1 MAQVVLDEISCR
13 YDTTVALDQVSL
25 TIPSGQ
31 FLTLLGPSGCG
42 KSTTLRVI
50 AGLLQPAGGRV
61 LFEGRDV
68 TLLGSAKRNIGMVF
82 QSLALFPHM
91 TAAENVAFGLKM
103 RKVDAAEISGRVR
116 RMLDIVRLGH
126 LADRY
131 PAQLSGG
138 QQQRIALARALVIEP
153 SILILD
159 EPFAA
164 LDRKLREAM
173 QVELRQ
179 ITQELRTTSLF
190 VTHDQEEAL
199 TLSDLVAVMNNG
211 RIEQVG
217 APGEIFRRP
226 KTRFVADFMGVT
238 NMLSGRMISATPA
251 SSQVEA
257 ANMTFEAAPAPGLV
271 AGQSISVAIRP
282 AGIKLTSD
290 QPGNG
295 ATAAGCVRQANYHG
309 SVCTYAVELDSGP
322 TLIVRESNDDL
333 PDHAS
338 VRFPVG
344 ARVWA
349 RWRREA
355 VHLFADQE
363 MSGGK
368 P

>member
-1 MAQVVLDEISCR
+1 MAQVVLDDISCR
-13 YDTTVALDQVSL
+13 YDTTVALDRISL

-50 AGLLQPAGGRV
+50 AGLLQPSGGRV
-61 LFEGRDV
+61 LFQGHDV
-68 TLLGSAKRNIGMVF
+68 TSLGSAKRNIGMVF
-82 QSLALFPHM
+82 QSLALF
-91 TAAENVAFGLKM
+91 GLKM
-103 RKVDAAEISGRVR
+103 RKLDAAEIVVRVR

-126 LADRY
+126 LAERY

-138 QQQRIALARALVIEP
+138 QQQRVALARALVIEP

-211 RIEQVG
+211 RIEQIG

-226 KTRFVADFMGVT
+226 RTRFVADFMGVA
-238 NMLSGRMISATPA
+238 NMLSGRMVDATPA
-251 SSQVEA
+251 SSRIEA

-271 AGQSISVAIRP
+271 PGQSISVAIRP
-282 AGIKLTSD
+282 AGIKLSSD
-290 QPGNG
+290 RPVDRV
-295 ATAAGCVRQANYHG
+295 TAPGCVRQANYHG
-309 SVCTYAVELDSGP
+309 NVCSYAVELDNGP
-322 TLIVRESNDDL
+322 TLLVRESNDDL

-349 RWRREA
+349 GWRREA
-355 VHLFADQE
+355 IHLFADQE
-363 MSGGK
+363 A
-368 P
+368 

>member
-1 MAQVVLDEISCR
+1 MAQVVLDDISCR
-13 YDTTVALDQVSL
+13 YDATVALDRISL
-25 TIPSGQ
+25 AIPSGQ

-68 TLLGSAKRNIGMVF
+68 TSLGSAKRNIGMVF

-103 RKVDAAEISGRVR
+103 RKVDAAEVSLRVR

-138 QQQRIALARALVIEP
+138 QQQRVALARALVIEP

-211 RIEQVG
+211 RIEQIG
-217 APGEIFRRP
+217 SPGEIFRRP

-238 NMLSGRMISATPA
+238 NFLPGKLVTA
-251 SSQVEA
+251 SPSTCRVETA
-257 ANMTFEAAPAPGLV
+257 DLAFDAAPTSGLAPGQNV
-271 AGQSISVAIRP
+271 SVAIRP
-282 AGIKLTSD
+282 AGIKLTSAR
-290 QPGNG
+290 PNEC
-295 ATAAGCVRQANYHG
+295 ASAPGCVRQSNYHG
-309 SVCTYAVELDSGP
+309 SVCSYAVELDTGP
-322 TLIVRESNDDL
+322 TLIVRENNDDL

-338 VRFPVG
+338 ARFPVG

-349 RWRREA
+349 SWRREA

-363 MSGGK
+363 S
-368 P
+368 

>member
-1 MAQVVLDEISCR
+1 MAQVVLDDISCR
-13 YDTTVALDQVSL
+13 YDTTVALDRISL

-50 AGLLQPAGGRV
+50 AGLLQPSGGRV

-68 TLLGSAKRNIGMVF
+68 TSLGSAKRNIGMVF

-103 RKVDAAEISGRVR
+103 RKVDAAEISDRVR

-126 LADRY
+126 LSDRY

-138 QQQRIALARALVIEP
+138 QQQRVALARALVIEP

-211 RIEQVG
+211 RIEQIG
-217 APGEIFRRP
+217 SPGEIFRRP

-238 NMLSGRMISATPA
+238 NFLAGKLVNA
-251 SSQVEA
+251 SPSTCRVEA
-257 ANMTFEAAPAPGLV
+257 ADFAFDAAPALGLAPGQNV
-271 AGQSISVAIRP
+271 SVAIRP
-282 AGIKLTSD
+282 AGIKLTSARPNECSAA
-290 QPGNG
+290 PGR
-295 ATAAGCVRQANYHG
+295 VRQSNYHG
-309 SVCTYAVELDSGP
+309 SVCSYAVELDSGP
-322 TLIVRESNDDL
+322 TLIVRENSDDL

-338 VRFPVG
+338 ARFPVG

-349 RWRREA
+349 SWRREA

-363 MSGGK
+363 A
-368 P
+368 

>member
-1 MAQVVLDEISCR
+1 MAQVVLEDISCR
-13 YDTTVALDQVSL
+13 YDTTVALDRIAL

-50 AGLLQPAGGRV
+50 AGLLQPSAGRV
-61 LFEGRDV
+61 LFEGHDV
-68 TLLGSAKRNIGMVF
+68 TSLGSAKRNIGMVF

-103 RKVDAAEISGRVR
+103 RKVDAAEIAKRVR
-116 RMLDIVRLGH
+116 RMLDTVRLGH
-126 LADRY
+126 LAERY

-138 QQQRIALARALVIEP
+138 QQQRVALARALVIEP

-179 ITQELRTTSLF
+179 ITQELRTTALF

-211 RIEQVG
+211 RIEQIG
-217 APGEIFRRP
+217 SPGEIFRRP

-238 NMLSGRMISATPA
+238 NMLSGRMVDATPA
-251 SSQVEA
+251 TSRVEA
-257 ANMTFEAAPAPGLV
+257 ANMTFEAAPAPGLLP
-271 AGQSISVAIRP
+271 GQSISVAIRP
-282 AGIKLTSD
+282 AGIKLSSD
-290 QPGNG
+290 RPLDR
-295 ATAAGCVRQANYHG
+295 ATAPGCVRQANYHG
-309 SVCTYAVELDSGP
+309 SVCSYAVELDNGP
-322 TLIVRESNDDL
+322 TLIVRETNDDL

-338 VRFPVG
+338 LRFPVG
-344 ARVWA
+344 TRVWA
-349 RWRREA
+349 GWRREA

-363 MSGGK
+363 I
-368 P
+368 

>member
-1 MAQVVLDEISCR
+1 MAQVVLDDISCR
-13 YDTTVALDQVSL
+13 YDTTVALDRISL

-50 AGLLQPAGGRV
+50 AGLLQPSGGRV

-68 TLLGSAKRNIGMVF
+68 TSLGSAKRNIGMVF

-103 RKVDAAEISGRVR
+103 RKVDAAEISDRVR

-138 QQQRIALARALVIEP
+138 QQQRVALARALVIEP

-211 RIEQVG
+211 RIEQIG
-217 APGEIFRRP
+217 SPGEIFRRP
-226 KTRFVADFMGVT
+226 KTRFVADFMGVA
-238 NMLSGRMISATPA
+238 NMLSGRMVDATPA
-251 SSQVEA
+251 SSRIEA
-257 ANMTFEAAPAPGLV
+257 ANMTFE
-271 AGQSISVAIRP
+271 
-282 AGIKLTSD
+282 
-290 QPGNG
+290 
-295 ATAAGCVRQANYHG
+295 
-309 SVCTYAVELDSGP
+309 
-322 TLIVRESNDDL
+322 
-333 PDHAS
+333 
-338 VRFPVG
+338 
-344 ARVWA
+344 
-349 RWRREA
+349 
-355 VHLFADQE
+355 
-363 MSGGK
+363 
-368 P
+368 

>member
-1 MAQVVLDEISCR
+1 MAQVVLEDISCR
-13 YDTTVALDQVSL
+13 YDTTVALDRIAL

-50 AGLLQPAGGRV
+50 AGLLQPSGGRV

-68 TLLGSAKRNIGMVF
+68 TSVGSAKRNIGMVF

-103 RKVDAAEISGRVR
+103 RKVDVAEIGKRVR
-116 RMLDIVRLGH
+116 RMLDVVRLGH

-138 QQQRIALARALVIEP
+138 QQQRVALARALVIEP

-211 RIEQVG
+211 RIEQIG
-217 APGEIFRRP
+217 SPGEIFRRP
-226 KTRFVADFMGVT
+226 KTRFVADFMGIT
-238 NMLSGRMISATPA
+238 NFLDGKLVGASATA
-251 SSQVEA
+251 CRIEA
-257 ANMTFEAAPAPGLV
+257 AGIAFEAAPVPGLSL
-271 AGQSISVAIRP
+271 GQGVSVAIRP
-282 AGIKLTSD
+282 AGIKVTSG
-290 QPGNG
+290 QPPGG
-295 ATAAGCVRQANYHG
+295 IAMPGCVRQSNYHG
-309 SVCTYAVELDSGP
+309 SICSYVVDLDSGP

-333 PDHAS
+333 PEHAS
-338 VRFPVG
+338 ARFPVG

-349 RWRREA
+349 GWRREA
-355 VHLFADQE
+355 VHLFADQ
-363 MSGGK
+363 
-368 P
+368 

>member
-1 MAQVVLDEISCR
+1 MAQVVLDDISCR
-13 YDTTVALDQVSL
+13 YDTTVALDRISL

-50 AGLLQPAGGRV
+50 AGLLQPSGGRV

-68 TLLGSAKRNIGMVF
+68 TALGSAKRNIGMVF

-103 RKVDAAEISGRVR
+103 RKVDAAEISRRVR

-126 LADRY
+126 LAERY

-138 QQQRIALARALVIEP
+138 QQQRVALARALVIEP

-211 RIEQVG
+211 RIEQIG

-226 KTRFVADFMGVT
+226 STRFVADFMGVT
-238 NMLSGRMISATPA
+238 NMLSGRMIDATPA
-251 SSQVEA
+251 SARVEA
-257 ANMTFEAAPAPGLV
+257 ANMTFEAAPAPGL
-271 AGQSISVAIRP
+271 APGQTISVAIRP
-282 AGIKLTSD
+282 AGIKLSSD
-290 QPGNG
+290 RPLDR
-295 ATAAGCVRQANYHG
+295 ATAPGCVRQANYHG
-309 SVCTYAVELDSGP
+309 SVCSYAVELDNGP

-338 VRFPVG
+338 LRFPVG

-349 RWRREA
+349 GWRREA

-363 MSGGK
+363 I
-368 P
+368 